1 MFVVDKSGKVLL
13 AEPGSPDGT
22 VSAVKKIV
30 EKLGGGAAEAAGE
43 KEEESATDGEPVVEK
58 PVVAAAPVVDGA
70 EAEKKEAEEKKVE
83 DKEKADVAGEV
94 ADTAAKLDA

>member
-30 EKLGGGAAEAAGE
+30 EKLGSGAAAEAAGE
-43 KEEESATDGEPVVEK
+43 KEEESATDEETLVEK

-70 EAEKKEAEEKKVE
+70 EVEKKEEEKKVE
-83 DKEKADVAGEV
+83 DKEKAEVADEV